1 MRVRNSAGLRLPK
14 ATTLYTCLFLTA
26 PGLAFAQQQ
35 QQVQQSPAG
44 SRKSAESSQAASTTV
59 AGSNFNEEFLSIGG
73 NQQHADLSIF
83 AFGNQVLPG
92 EYMVDVQMENRLL
105 GRTKV
110 RFVEREGSRDAVP
123 CLTPSMLDEWG
134 VNVKVFP
141 AIAQATPDA
150 CIDLPA
156 EIPDSTVSY
165 DSAQQRLL
173 LSVPQAALRRSA
185 RGAVDPSR
193 WDKGITAAML
203 DYQLNWSR
211 NNKGGTVNP
220 YIIDAQPQSAF
231 DAPLDSAAR
240 RVDRNTFF
248 AGIRVGANYG
258 DWRFRSFSN
267 YSENIDGRGRWQSVN
282 TYAAR
287 DLASI
292 QGQLLIGEG
301 TTPGNFFDSMQ
312 FLGVQVSSD
321 DAMLPDSLQGY
332 APTIRGVAQTNAR
345 VTIRQNG
352 YIIYN
357 TYVAPGPFVIDDLY
371 ATASSGDLE
380 VTITEADGRV
390 TRYTQA
396 FSAVPTLLRQGA
408 WHYQATVGKY
418 RNGYYSS
425 GYSTDERVLGK
436 TEPFFA
442 QGTLARGIGNE
453 FTVYGGFTAA
463 NMYQSVLAGVGK
475 NLKEFGAVSA
485 DITAARTSVDKN
497 DALDQ
502 SFTGQSLRFLYGKSF
517 VDTGTNFRVAGYR
530 YSTSGFRTFP
540 EAVEMQ
546 DQGVDSPYHN
556 RRNELR
562 FDISQRIGDW
572 GAIFA
577 SGRQQTYW
585 GSDRKERLFQI
596 GYSGA
601 YKQISYN
608 IFYNYSTTLLGQ
620 SNRQVS
626 VSLSIPLGQ
635 TRSYAQY
642 TASHDNHGNVNQQAS
657 IYGSALDDSRLTY
670 NVTAG
675 HANNDGGNY
684 GSASASY
691 LSRMGRVDA
700 GYSNGRN
707 YGQTTLGLAGG
718 VVAHSG
724 GVTLSQPLGESI
736 ALVEAPKAEGVGFES
751 QPGVA
756 TDSAGYAVIP
766 NLAPYRAN
774 RLALR
779 TADLGDTV
787 DVKNAAIEVVP
798 TRGAVVLAKFD
809 TAVGYRLMMTLT
821 DSKGQPLP
829 FGARIEDGWGRE
841 AGVVG
846 PDGQSFVTGAEQS
859 GQYSVVWGTRPEDK
873 CAVSYSLPQ
882 VDNPPPIREVTARC
896 AAPAAA
902 EASKGE
908 QE

>member
-1 MRVRNSAGLRLPK
+1 MRVRNSLGLRLPK

-26 PGLAFAQQQ
+26 PALALAQQVPPVSQ
-35 QQVQQSPAG
+35 KGASSSRPAG
-44 SRKSAESSQAASTTV
+44 TTV
-59 AGSNFNEEFLSIGG
+59 AGSSFNEDFLSIGG
-73 NQQHADLSIF
+73 NQPHADLSIF

-92 EYMVDVQMENRLL
+92 EYMVDVQLEDRLL
-105 GRTKV
+105 NRTKV
-110 RFVEREGSRDAVP
+110 RFLEREGSRDAVP

-134 VNVKVFP
+134 VNVKAFP
-141 AIAQATPDA
+141 AIATATPDT
-150 CIDLPA
+150 CVDLQA
-156 EIPDSTVSY
+156 VIPDSKVSY
-165 DSAQQRLL
+165 DASQQRLL
-173 LSVPQAALRRSA
+173 LSIPQAALRRSA

-203 DYQLNWSR
+203 DYQLNWAR

-220 YIIDAQPQSAF
+220 YIIDSQPQSAF
-231 DAPLDSAAR
+231 DSRDTLDTAAR
-240 RVDRNTFF
+240 RADRNSFF
-248 AGIRVGANYG
+248 AGLRFGANYG

-287 DLASI
+287 DVQSI
-292 QGQLLIGEG
+292 RGQLLIGQG

-312 FLGVQVSSD
+312 FLGVQLSSD

-408 WHYQATVGKY
+408 WRYQATVGKY
-418 RNGYYSS
+418 RNGYYSN
-425 GYSTDERVLGK
+425 GYSTDNRVLGK

-453 FTVYGGFTAA
+453 FTVYGGFTGA
-463 NMYQSVLAGVGK
+463 NIYQSVLGGVGK
-475 NLKEFGAVSA
+475 NLKEFGAISA
-485 DITAARTSVDKN
+485 DLTIARSDVDKN

-502 SFTGQSLRFLYGKSF
+502 SFTGQSLRFLYAKSF
-517 VDTGTNFRVAGYR
+517 VDSGTNFRVAGYR
-530 YSTSGFRTFP
+530 YSSSGFRTFP

-546 DQGVDSPYHN
+546 DQGIDVPYHN
-556 RRNELR
+556 RRNEIR

-577 SGRQQTYW
+577 SGRQQSYW

-601 YKQISYN
+601 YKKVSYN
-608 IFYNYSTTLLGQ
+608 IFYNYSTTLFGQ

-626 VSLSIPLGQ
+626 VSLSIPLGD

-642 TASHDNHGNVNQQAS
+642 TASHDNYGNVNQQAS
-657 IYGSALDDSRLTY
+657 VYGSAFDDSRLSY

-691 LSRMGRVDA
+691 LSRVGRVDA

-718 VVAHSG
+718 IVAHAG

-751 QPGVA
+751 QPGVS
-756 TDSAGYAVIP
+756 TDSSGYAVIP
-766 NLAPYRAN
+766 NVTPYRAN
-774 RLALR
+774 RLAMR
-779 TADLGDTV
+779 TADLGDMV
-787 DVKNAAIEVVP
+787 DVKNAATEVVP

-809 TAVGYRLMMTLT
+809 TTVGYRLMMTLT
-821 DSKGQPLP
+821 DGKGQPLP

-846 PDGQSFVTGAEQS
+846 PDGQSFVTGADES
-859 GQYSVVWGTRPEDK
+859 GQYTVIWGTRPEDR
-873 CAVSYSLPQ
+873 CSVSYTLPKTEAPQ
-882 VDNPPPIREVTARC
+882 PIREVTAQC
-896 AAPAAA
+896 AAPDQVTADVKK
-902 EASKGE
+902 EKK
-908 QE
+908 Q

>member
-1 MRVRNSAGLRLPK
+1 MRASNNAGLRLPK

-26 PGLAFAQQQ
+26 PALALAQQQ
-35 QQVQQSPAG
+35 PGPASSG
-44 SRKSAESSQAASTTV
+44 PQKAAESPKAPVATT
-59 AGSNFNEEFLSIGG
+59 GSSFNEEFLSIGG
-73 NQQHADLSIF
+73 NQPHADLSIF

-92 EYMVDVQMENRLL
+92 EYMVDVQLEDRLL

-110 RFVEREGSRDAVP
+110 HFVPGEASRDAVP
-123 CLTPSMLDEWG
+123 CLTPSMLDVWG
-134 VNVKVFP
+134 VNVKAFS
-141 AIAQATPDA
+141 AIATAPSDA
-150 CIDLPA
+150 CIDLQDV
-156 EIPDSTVSY
+156 IPDSKVSY
-165 DSAQQRLL
+165 DASQQRLL

-193 WDKGITAAML
+193 WDQGITAAML
-203 DYQLNWSR
+203 DYQLNWAR

-220 YIIDAQPQSAF
+220 YNIDAQPQSAF
-231 DAPLDSAAR
+231 DGNSLDTTTRHA
-240 RVDRNTFF
+240 DRNSFF
-248 AGIRVGANYG
+248 AGLRVGANYG

-287 DLASI
+287 DLPSI
-292 QGQLLIGEG
+292 RGQLLIGEG
-301 TTPGNFFDSMQ
+301 TTSGNFFDSMQ
-312 FLGVQVSSD
+312 FRGVQLSSD

-371 ATASSGDLE
+371 ATASGGDLD
-380 VTITEADGRV
+380 VTITEADGRT

-408 WHYQATVGKY
+408 WRYQATVGKY
-418 RNGYYSS
+418 RNGYYSNA
-425 GYSTDERVLGK
+425 YSTGDRVPGK
-436 TEPFFA
+436 AEPFFL
-442 QGTLARGIGNE
+442 QGTLARGVGNE
-453 FTVYGGFTAA
+453 FTVYGGFTGA
-463 NMYQSVLAGVGK
+463 NMYQSLLGGVGK

-485 DITAARTSVDKN
+485 DLTVARTSADQN
-497 DALDQ
+497 DALDR
-502 SFTGQSLRFLYGKSF
+502 SFTGQSLRFLYAKSF
-517 VDTGTNFRVAGYR
+517 VDWGTNFRVAGYR
-530 YSTSGFRTFP
+530 YSSSGFRTFA

-546 DQGVDSPYHN
+546 DQGIDSTYHN
-556 RRNELR
+556 RRNEMR

-577 SGRQQTYW
+577 SGRQQSYW
-585 GSDRKERLFQI
+585 GSSRKERLFQI

-601 YKQISYN
+601 YKQVSYN
-608 IFYNYSTTLLGQ
+608 IFYNYSTTLFGE
-620 SNRQVS
+620 SNRQIA
-626 VSLSIPLGQ
+626 VSLSIPLGD

-657 IYGSALDDSRLTY
+657 VYGSAFDDSRLTY
-670 NVTAG
+670 NVTGG
-675 HANNDGGNY
+675 HANNGGGNY

-691 LSRMGRVDA
+691 LSQVGRVDA

-718 VVAHSG
+718 VVVHSG
-724 GVTLSQPLGESI
+724 GVTLAQPLGESV

-766 NLAPYRAN
+766 NLAPYRTN
-774 RLALR
+774 RLAMR
-779 TADLGDTV
+779 TADLGDMV
-787 DVKNAAIEVVP
+787 DVKNAATEVVP

-809 TAVGYRLMMTLT
+809 TTVGYRLMMTLT
-821 DSKGQPLP
+821 DLKGQPLP

-841 AGVVG
+841 VGVVG
-846 PDGQSFVTGAEQS
+846 PDGQSFVTGAQDA
-859 GQYSVVWGTRPEDK
+859 GQYNVVWGSRPEDR
-873 CAVSYSLPQ
+873 CVVSYALPKIEESL
-882 VDNPPPIREVTARC
+882 PIREV
-896 AAPAAA
+896 AAQCLPSESGVAPK
-902 EASKGE
+902 EKT
-908 QE
+908 Q